1 VQRLILHR
9 LITKQE
15 KNFLTLNPQNSVTQ
29 IFMAKII
36 AVHPD
41 NPQSRRI
48 EEISSALSSGAVM
61 LYPTDTVY
69 AIGCD
74 LNVKSAVERVR
85 QIKQLANDKPL
96 TFLCPSLSNVAT
108 YAYVSDTAYRLM
120 KRLIPGTY
128 TFLLPAT
135 KLVPKLVQNPK
146 RKTTGIRVPNHP
158 VCLALLESLENP
170 IISTSAHLPPDEAD
184 NGKVLPDEEL
194 RLSQVELFDRLDK
207 LVDVI
212 VDTGQEPTYDVS
224 TILDLTADEPMITRQ
239 GLGWEAVA
247 AWV

>member
-1 VQRLILHR
+1 
-9 LITKQE
+9 
-15 KNFLTLNPQNSVTQ
+15 
-29 IFMAKII
+29 MAKIL

-41 NPQSRRI
+41 NPQTRRI
-48 EEISSALSSGAVM
+48 EEIKSALSSGAVM

-74 LNVKSAVERVR
+74 LNAKSAVERVR

-96 TFLCPSLSNVAT
+96 TFMCPSLSNVAT
-108 YAYVSDTAYRLM
+108 YAFVSDTAYRIM

-135 KLVPKLVQNPK
+135 KLVPRLVQSPK
-146 RKTTGIRVPNHP
+146 RKTTGIRVPDHP
-158 VCLALLESLENP
+158 VCLALLAALENP
-170 IISTSAHLPPDEAD
+170 IISTSAHLPPDD
-184 NGKVLPDEEL
+184 QPVEL
-194 RLSQVELFDRLDK
+194 DLEPRLSRVELFDRLDN

-212 VDTGQEPTYDVS
+212 IDTGEEPTYEVS
-224 TILDLTADEPMITRQ
+224 TILDLTGDKPMITRQ
-239 GLGWEAVA
+239 GLGWEAAA